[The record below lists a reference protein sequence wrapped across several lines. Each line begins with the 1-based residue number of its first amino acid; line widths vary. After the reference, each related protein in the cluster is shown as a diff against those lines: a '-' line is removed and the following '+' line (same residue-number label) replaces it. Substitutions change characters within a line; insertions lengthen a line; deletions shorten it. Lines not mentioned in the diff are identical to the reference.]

1 VLIRIRIERT
11 QPLAGIAKIEGTEP
25 LAFDGWLELL
35 RVLSELVAAAASP
48 AEGGRDTDADKP
60 IQDGWMSE
68 DR

>member
-11 QPLAGIAKIEGTEP
+11 QPLAGTAEIAGTEP

-35 RVLSELVAAAASP
+35 GVLSELVAAASP
-48 AEGGRDTDADKP
+48 GEGGRDTDPDKP
-60 IQDGWMSE
+60 IQHGWMSE